1 MRDRILHTIGTN
13 TYITNVKITF
23 VSNAQ
28 RDTFNTNVIHVGI
41 LLFPDENE
49 CSFDVRFLKYVD
61 TLPLL
66 LRANYTRFAREDNVF
81 EKSG

>member
-13 TYITNVKITF
+13 TYITDVKITF

-49 CSFDVRFLKYVD
+49 CSFDVRFIKYVE
-61 TLPLL
+61 TFPLL
-66 LRANYTRFAREDNVF
+66 LLANYTRFAREDNVF
-81 EKSG
+81 

>member
-1 MRDRILHTIGTN
+1 MRDRIVLTIGTN

-28 RDTFNTNVIHVGI
+28 QDTFNTNVIHVGI

-49 CSFDVRFLKYVD
+49 CSFDVCFLKYLD

-66 LRANYTRFAREDNVF
+66 LPANYTQFAREDNVF
-81 EKSG
+81 QKSE